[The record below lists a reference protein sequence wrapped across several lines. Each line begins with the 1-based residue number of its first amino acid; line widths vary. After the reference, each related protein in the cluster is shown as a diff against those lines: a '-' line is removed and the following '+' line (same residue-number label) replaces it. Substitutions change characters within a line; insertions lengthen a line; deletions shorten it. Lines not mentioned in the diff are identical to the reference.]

1 MICPLSIRPEKS
13 PFSVSLDLQQ
23 RPFPHRRSLFFS
35 SDPASSGPSFHTP
48 FAIQFDARVGFLTT
62 YGSFADLPPVLWHSV
77 IPGHFLP
84 ENSPYRPIH
93 APIRPFASQCN
104 ALLIHADISRRM
116 THKTDIPLHFYLDC
130 LIIDITI
137 SLSEPECLRVT
148 IYGIWPIGCSWK
160 RLHLP
165 LGKGMAAYENAAS

>member
-1 MICPLSIRPEKS
+1 MSSVHSSGKISIFGFFRPSTEAAS
-13 PFSVSLDLQQ
+13 PPEVFVFLV
-23 RPFPHRRSLFFS
+23 RSGFI
-35 SDPASSGPSFHTP
+35 GPSFHTP
-48 FAIQFDARVGFLTT
+48 FAIQFDARVGFLST

-84 ENSPYRPIH
+84 ENSPYRPIR
-93 APIRPFASQCN
+93 APIRSFASQCN

-130 LIIDITI
+130 LIIDTTI